1 MTSRIKI
8 LFLTLLLLVACE
20 ETPEARDRALQTP
33 YELGDG
39 NTTATYQEILEFY
52 RGLAREFPE
61 INLQTLGETDSG
73 EPLHLVTY
81 NREGTF
87 NFQKLGEEKAVVLI
101 LNGIHPG
108 EPDGIDATSLLMRD
122 LATGAV
128 EIPENMVLASIPV
141 YNVGGALNRNSSSRA
156 NQNGPE
162 SYGFR
167 GNARNYDLNRD
178 FIKMDTHNA
187 RTFAQIFRLV
197 RPVFFID
204 THVSN
209 GADYTYTLTHL
220 FTQHNKLRG
229 EVGSFQE
236 VTLRPALEASLAE
249 KGWDITP
256 YVNVF
261 NRPPEGG
268 FSQFMDSPR
277 YSTGYTALW
286 NTPGLMVETHMLKPY
301 PDRVRGTYELLQSAL
316 SLIGAHAGTLKT
328 MQNAALEAY
337 TPSAFYP
344 LAWEVDS
351 TKYQTLNFKG
361 FRVDTIPSAVTGHPR
376 LKYYRDKP
384 VISEVRYYN
393 QFRAADSVRIP
404 RAYVVPHAWEQIRE
418 RLDWNG
424 IAYQELDRDT
434 TLEVT
439 AYRIEDY
446 QTYSRPYEGHY
457 PHYNTRVSQATRSVP
472 FQAGDLYIPTGQP
485 GVRYLLETLEPQA
498 VDSFFNWN
506 FFDPILQRKEGFSP
520 YVFEETALALL
531 ESDAGL
537 REAFEKKKLDEP
549 EFAASGYRQLGWLYE
564 RSPHYEKAY
573 LQYPVYR
580 LER

>member
-1 MTSRIKI
+1 MPLRLKI
-8 LFLTLLLLVACE
+8 LFLSLIALAACE
-20 ETPEARDRALQTP
+20 KTPEARERALKTP
-33 YELGDG
+33 FELGDG
-39 NTTATYQEILEFY
+39 NTTATYAEILEFY

-61 INLQTLGETDSG
+61 VNLQTLGETDSG

-81 NREGTF
+81 NPEGTF
-87 NFQKLGEEKAVVLI
+87 NFQKLGKKKAVVLV

-108 EPDGIDATSLLMRD
+108 EPDGIDASSLLMRD

-128 EIPENMVLASIPV
+128 EIPENVLLATIPV
-141 YNVGGALNRNSSSRA
+141 YNVGGALNRNSDSRA

-178 FIKMDTHNA
+178 FVKMDTRNA
-187 RTFAQIFRLV
+187 RTFAQVFRLV
-197 RPVFFID
+197 RPLFFVD

-220 FTQHNKLRG
+220 FTQHNRLG
-229 EVGSFQE
+229 GPIGSFQE
-236 VTLRPALEASLAE
+236 TTLRAALEASLAE

-277 YSTGYTALW
+277 YSTGYAALW

-301 PDRVRGTYELLQSAL
+301 RDRVRGTYDLLQSAL
-316 SLIGAHAGTLKT
+316 RLAGAHADTLRE
-328 MQNAALEAY
+328 MQKNALEAY
-337 TPSAFYP
+337 SPSRYYP

-351 TKYQTLNFKG
+351 THYQTLNFKG
-361 FRVDTIPSAVTGHPR
+361 FRADTIPSAVTGQPR
-376 LKYYRDKP
+376 LKYRQEVP
-384 VISEVRYYN
+384 VTSEVRYYN
-393 QFRAADSVRIP
+393 QFRAVDSIP
-404 RAYVVPHAWEQIRE
+404 IPTAYVVPGAWERIRE

-424 IAYQELDRDT
+424 ITYRELDRDT

-439 AYRIEDY
+439 AYRIEEY
-446 QTYSRPYEGHY
+446 KTYSRPYEGHY
-457 PHYNTRVSQATRSVP
+457 PHYDTRVSQATRHVR
-472 FQAGDLYIPTGQP
+472 FRAGDLYIPTSQE
-485 GVRYLLETLEPQA
+485 GVRYLLETLEPGA

-520 YVFEETALALL
+520 YVFEETARALL
-531 ESDAGL
+531 ESDPSL
-537 REAFEKKKLDEP
+537 RKEFEAKKKEEP
-549 EFAASGYRQLGWLYE
+549 EFAGSGYRQLGWLYE
-564 RSPHYEKAY
+564 RSPHYEAAY

-580 LER
+580 LEQ